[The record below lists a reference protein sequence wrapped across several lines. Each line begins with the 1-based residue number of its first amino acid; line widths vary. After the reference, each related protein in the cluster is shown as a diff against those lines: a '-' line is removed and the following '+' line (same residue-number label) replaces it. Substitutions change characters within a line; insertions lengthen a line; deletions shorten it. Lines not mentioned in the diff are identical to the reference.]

1 MFIKGR
7 ETLQD
12 ENVCLILTE
21 KQASDPDKNWAP
33 CYKYKICQPEK
44 RPFFGYIPVGGCDL
58 RFGYNENLYY
68 GGHIGYHV
76 DEHYQGNHMAQK
88 AARLLLEEAWKHNM
102 PYIIITCNP
111 DNAPSR
117 RTIEGLMK
125 EYQKNGRYAEL
136 LEVVDLPSYNDMYKD
151 GERQK
156 CVYCFSQSEEKMRE
170 EDPMKLKYEML
181 GY

>member
-1 MFIKGR
+1 
-7 ETLQD
+7 
-12 ENVCLILTE
+12 
-21 KQASDPDKNWAP
+21 
-33 CYKYKICQPEK
+33 
-44 RPFFGYIPVGGCDL
+44 
-58 RFGYNENLYY
+58 
-68 GGHIGYHV
+68 
-76 DEHYQGNHMAQK
+76 
-88 AARLLLEEAWKHNM
+88 
-102 PYIIITCNP
+102 
-111 DNAPSR
+111 
-117 RTIEGLMK
+117 MK